1 MRLELRS
8 VAAIFAP
15 YYAVPAG
22 SSGTHDSTGR
32 FEDCMTSEPDST
44 PGRQPPTID
53 LKATEVGERAGPDSS
68 PEQQSDGPNPGRPRS
83 GITAAVGGGAVG
95 ALVVIVIAAGLW
107 AAGYGPSPQPPA
119 TASAPAPDGQAT
131 AE

>member
-53 LKATEVGERAGPDSS
+53 LKATEGGEPASPDSS
-68 PEQQSDGPNPGRPRS
+68 PEQQSDAPNPGRSRS
-83 GITAAVGGGAVG
+83 ARGGEGGGGVVG
-95 ALVVIVIAAGLW
+95 ALVVTAGMACFW
-107 AAGYGPSPQPPA
+107 GACWGPSQRPPA
-119 TASAPAPDGQAT
+119 AT
-131 AE
+131 S